1 MTGWTPLTEAE
12 VLNQFN
18 DSETAAYDTAKGDD
32 KGVALADIIQK
43 VADQIWQAYDQG
55 GRVVDT
61 QGAGTIPTGEK
72 NRAIAL
78 VRWNY
83 LNALPS
89 GKSLAENRQP
99 EAKAATDYF
108 LMVAKRELKSPGGVA
123 IARPGRNVRTRGF
136 DGLSTT

>member
-1 MTGWTPLTEAE
+1 MTGWTTLTEAE

-32 KGVALADIIQK
+32 KGVALLDIIQK
-43 VADQIWQAYDQG
+43 VTDQIWLAYSQG

-61 QGAGTIPTGEK
+61 QGAGTIPAGEK

-99 EAKAATDYF
+99 EAKSATDYF

-123 IARPGRNVRTRGF
+123 IARPGRRVKTCGF